1 MDISMETKFILR
13 TTVDITNH
21 IKVSKENRIAYGQK
35 QNFMTVINT
44 IGLRVNPTIDDDP
57 ILVQDN
63 KNFNDNKVWQLTFT
77 IAFEGA
83 LTIDM
88 MLNDFMLVPFIA
100 ELEETEDFKENV
112 FLTKGKDKNIVF
124 ETFDK

>member
-1 MDISMETKFILR
+1 METKFTLK

-44 IGLRVNPTIDDDP
+44 IGLRVNPTIEDDP

-63 KNFNDNKVWQLTFT
+63 KNFKDNKVWQLTFT

-100 ELEETEDFKENV
+100 ELEETKDFKENV
-112 FLTKGKDKNIVF
+112 FLTKGADKNIVF

>member
-1 MDISMETKFILR
+1 METKFTLR

-63 KNFNDNKVWQLTFT
+63 INFKDNKVWQLTFT
-77 IAFEGA
+77 IAFEGE

-100 ELEETEDFKENV
+100 ELEETKDFKENV
-112 FLTKGKDKNIVF
+112 FLTKGADKNIVF

>member
-1 MDISMETKFILR
+1 METKFTLR

-44 IGLRVNPTIDDDP
+44 IGLRVNPTIEDDP

-100 ELEETEDFKENV
+100 ELEETKDFKENV
-112 FLTKGKDKNIVF
+112 FLTKGADKNIVF

>member
-1 MDISMETKFILR
+1 METKFTLR

-100 ELEETEDFKENV
+100 ELEETKDFKENV
-112 FLTKGKDKNIVF
+112 FLTKGADKNIVF

>member
-1 MDISMETKFILR
+1 METKFTLR

-21 IKVSKENRIAYGQK
+21 RKVSKENRIAYGQK

-63 KNFNDNKVWQLTFT
+63 KNFNDNQVWQLTFT

-88 MLNDFMLVPFIA
+88 MVTDFMLVPFIA
-100 ELEETEDFKENV
+100 ELEETKDFKENV
-112 FLTKGKDKNIVF
+112 FITKGEDKNIVF

>member
-1 MDISMETKFILR
+1 METKFILR

>member
-1 MDISMETKFILR
+1 
-13 TTVDITNH
+13 
-21 IKVSKENRIAYGQK
+21 
-35 QNFMTVINT
+35 MTVINT
-44 IGLRVNPTIDDDP
+44 IGLRVNPTIDNDP

-100 ELEETEDFKENV
+100 ELEETKDFKENV
-112 FLTKGKDKNIVF
+112 FLTKGADKNIVF

>member
-1 MDISMETKFILR
+1 METKFTLR

-100 ELEETEDFKENV
+100 ELEETKDFKENV
-112 FLTKGKDKNIVF
+112 FLTKGADKNIVF
-124 ETFDK
+124 EAFDK